1 MPIVEGIIENTTN
14 IVSLERRLDRQAIGQ
29 LRAEIVRLDA
39 ELTRA
44 NEELAQAKSQLEW
57 HQESADFWQDV
68 AEMQRDGRQVG
79 ITKAGQAV
87 PVHGS
92 DGAVSVIEK
101 ASRLIEE
108 NAEALLETSCL
119 DGVWDTDGDEAAY
132 LDWVSTAREL
142 RGLAEMVQ
150 STTSTSEN
158 FMYVYISTEPGVWTV
173 GFYDP
178 TGKFQ
183 PESDHPTPNQA
194 ASRVAWLNG
203 ETTA

>member
-1 MPIVEGIIENTTN
+1 MQATDVIKENLLRIST
-14 IVSLERRLDRQAIGQ
+14 VERRLDRLAIGQ

-57 HQESADFWQDV
+57 HQGSAEFWQDV

-92 DGAVSVIEK
+92 DGPAYVIEK

-108 NAEALLETSCL
+108 NAESLLETSCL
-119 DGVWDTDGDEAAY
+119 DGVWDTKGDEAAY

-142 RGLAEMVQ
+142 RGLVELVQ
-150 STTSTSEN
+150 STTLSEQQH
-158 FMYVYISTEPGVWTV
+158 
-173 GFYDP
+173 D
-178 TGKFQ
+178 
-183 PESDHPTPNQA
+183 
-194 ASRVAWLNG
+194 
-203 ETTA
+203 